1 MNYRHAFH
9 AGNFADVFKHVL
21 LSRILAYL
29 SRKETPFRYI
39 DTHAGVGRYDLSGEE
54 AQRTQEWRGGVGRVL
69 SADMPPHIRELLTP
83 WLMAVG
89 ERDEEGMPLSYP
101 GSPALAQY
109 MLRSQDKMTFCE
121 LHPKDVATLG
131 ANMGRDRRMKILE
144 LDGYMALRAYV
155 PPVERR
161 GLVMVDPPFENVD
174 EFDVLAQNFLEAWR
188 KWPTGTYAL
197 WHPVKDSR
205 LIDNFYFDLRKA
217 GVETGVYALWHPVK
231 DSRLIDNFYFD
242 LRKAGVERLLRL
254 ELTIAAPTPD
264 GRLVGTGLCVV
275 NPPHVLA
282 EEARILLPWL
292 ANRMALEAD
301 GKDARFMVKG

>member
-83 WLMAVG
+83 WLMAIG

-121 LHPKDVATLG
+121 LHPKDVATLS

-188 KWPTGTYAL
+188 KWP
-197 WHPVKDSR
+197 
-205 LIDNFYFDLRKA
+205 
-217 GVETGVYALWHPVK
+217 TGVYALWHPVK